1 MKLPSK
7 HRIGRFL
14 FNATFIV
21 LLSGIVVMI
30 AIAGAMCGCGAWT
43 ETIAAMI
50 AIPIL
55 TRACS
60 DMADY
65 AMSLMLD

>member
-7 HRIGRFL
+7 HRVGRVL

-21 LLSGIVVMI
+21 LLTGIVAMV
-30 AIAGAMCGCGAWT
+30 AIAGTMCGCGAWT
-43 ETIAAMI
+43 ETIVAML
-50 AIPIL
+50 AIPVL
-55 TRACS
+55 TRFCS

-65 AMSLMLD
+65 AMSLMLE

>member
-7 HRIGRFL
+7 HRIGRVL
-14 FNATFIV
+14 FNATFII
-21 LLSGIVVMI
+21 LLSGIALMI
-30 AIAGAMCGCGAWT
+30 AIAGTMCGYGAWT

-50 AIPIL
+50 AIPIF
-55 TRACS
+55 TRFCS